1 MACLGHE
8 GLHLVAVMHSC
19 DTHVLMEQLVMQG
32 KNYIFSIK
40 QTYRPVNPDGCSVVA
55 SKTKKNILIT
65 LSVGFLSCICNVPTS
80 RQHAEPRCNCK

>member
-1 MACLGHE
+1 ML
-8 GLHLVAVMHSC
+8 LVYAADAYDIS
-19 DTHVLMEQLVMQG
+19 LVSLQSLRQYAEMQG

-65 LSVGFLSCICNVPTS
+65 IAVRQFGTVLYFACI
-80 RQHAEPRCNCK
+80 RHF

>member
-1 MACLGHE
+1 ML
-8 GLHLVAVMHSC
+8 LVYAADAYDIS
-19 DTHVLMEQLVMQG
+19 LVSLQSLRQYAEMQG

-65 LSVGFLSCICNVPTS
+65 IAV
-80 RQHAEPRCNCK
+80 RQFGTVLYFACVRLF

>member
-1 MACLGHE
+1 MGRKCSDGA
-8 GLHLVAVMHSC
+8 M
-19 DTHVLMEQLVMQG
+19 VMQG

-65 LSVGFLSCICNVPTS
+65 LAVGSLSRSCNVHIS
-80 RQHAEPRCNCK
+80 RQHAESIANASSICHIF